1 MHIGRCCLRSL
12 VIVLLVS
19 SSVSAATRLQVAATI
34 FPLYDLVRQV
44 AGERA
49 EVVLLVPP
57 GASPHTIAFT
67 PGTVR
72 QLAGSQCLFVIG
84 HGLDD
89 WAAQLADHAGVAQTI
104 VVDAGIPLRTAEH
117 AEHGHGGRRG
127 QTASHG
133 AVDPHYWLA
142 IPHAQQIVQ
151 TIATTL
157 KRLDPA
163 GRQEYERRAGAYQQQ
178 LQAADAAIR
187 RGFAEIAR
195 RDVAFFHAAFTYFA
209 AAYGLHVVATFEE
222 VPGREP
228 GPQRVA
234 AFLRRVRAYRLRAL
248 FVEPQLDIGPIKSLA
263 RDLGV
268 TLYELDP
275 LGGSA
280 GRESYLAMMHYNATR
295 IAAALRE

>member
-1 MHIGRCCLRSL
+1 MRIGQRCLMII
-12 VIVLLVS
+12 VIVLVVS
-19 SSVSAATRLQVAATI
+19 SRGWAAPRLQVAATI

-57 GASPHTIAFT
+57 GASPHTIAFA

-89 WAAQLADHAGVAQTI
+89 WAAQLADHAGVTQTV
-104 VVDAGIPLRTAEH
+104 VVDVRIALRA
-117 AEHGHGGRRG
+117 AEHGAHGHDGRPK
-127 QTASHG
+127 QPTHHG

-142 IPHAQQIVQ
+142 IPHAQQIVR

-157 KRLDPA
+157 STLDPA
-163 GRQEYERRAGAYQQQ
+163 GRKEYEQRAAAYQQQ
-178 LQAADAAIR
+178 LQAADDAIR
-187 RGFAEIAR
+187 RVFADVAR
-195 RDVAFFHAAFTYFA
+195 REVAFFHTAFTYFA
-209 AAYGLHVVATFEE
+209 AAYGLRIVATFEE
-222 VPGREP
+222 APGREP

-234 AFLRRVRAYRLRAL
+234 AFLRRVRAHRLRAL
-248 FVEPQLDIGPIKSLA
+248 FVEPQLDTGPITSLA

-268 TLYELDP
+268 TLHELDP
-275 LGGSA
+275 LGGRA